1 MPGPL
6 LDPDREVPALLVKV
20 GHYPPHHGVIG
31 AIRTLGRLGVPVYAM
46 LQRRRTPVAYSRYL
60 AGTFVRPVSGMEAP
74 ELLVDGLLEIGR
86 VIGRPAVAVST
97 DDESAVLLAEH
108 ADRLREWF
116 LLAPVAPDLPR
127 RLANK
132 DGLHRICREHGIPT
146 PRAWAPV
153 GHGEL
158 LRIGREAGYP
168 LVLKNLEPY
177 TRLRAPV
184 VGHTT
189 LVRDEAELL
198 AVCPPGGDPSV
209 LVQEY
214 LPPEHSQDWI
224 THLCCGGDG
233 AAPVVFTGRKL
244 RSWPPGAGVTT
255 RARAEG
261 NPELARL
268 AASLCRRIGYRGV
281 ADLDWRLDR
290 RDGRYKLVDFNPR
303 TGAQFRLFETVDGLD
318 VVRALHL
325 GLTGRCVPHGPQLT
339 RSFGVGGL
347 DVPAAAV
354 WAWRERRLPP
364 DLLPRRATE
373 RGWLC
378 WDDPAPAV
386 AETVRFTGLVAARL
400 GRTAGRSLPGRH
412 GAGTG

>member
-1 MPGPL
+1 ME
-6 LDPDREVPALLVKV
+6 PDREVPALLVKV
-20 GHYPPHHGVIG
+20 GLYSPHHGVAG

-46 LQRRRTPVAYSRYL
+46 LQRRSTPVAYSRYL
-60 AGTFVRPVSGMEAP
+60 AGAFVRPVSGTEPP
-74 ELLVDGLLEIGR
+74 EQLVDGLLRIGR
-86 VIGRPAVAVST
+86 AIGRPTVAVST

-108 ADRLREWF
+108 ADRLREYY
-116 LLAPVAPDLPR
+116 LLPHVAPDLPR

-132 DGLHRICREHGIPT
+132 DGLHRICREHRIPT
-146 PRAWAPV
+146 PDAWAPA
-153 GHGEL
+153 GHAEL
-158 LRIGREAGYP
+158 LRIGRDVGYP

-177 TRLRAPV
+177 TRLRAPA

-189 LVRDEAELL
+189 LVRNEAELL
-198 AVCPPGGDPSV
+198 AACPRGSEPSV

-233 AAPVVFTGRKL
+233 AAPIVFTGHKL

-261 NPELARL
+261 NPELAGL
-268 AASLCRRIGYRGV
+268 AVSLCRRIGYRGV

-325 GLTGRCVPHGPQLT
+325 YLTGRRIPHGPQLA
-339 RSFGVGGL
+339 RSFGVGEL
-347 DVPAAAV
+347 DLPAAAV
-354 WAWRERRLPP
+354 QAWRERCLPP

-378 WDDPAPAV
+378 WDDPAPAA
-386 AETVRFTGLVAARL
+386 AEAVRFTGLVAGRL
-400 GRTAGRSLPGRH
+400 GRAAGRSLPGR
-412 GAGTG
+412 GAFRVG